1 MVRADVVAKLGL
13 RTKLIKLAR
22 RSEIEHCLCC
32 GAVIPN
38 LAGIELS
45 PLQKMI
51 YFFIAWNPE
60 CTMQQIVDHV
70 YASHADGGPIDATG
84 SISTSICI
92 ANKRLKNQRIICR
105 FAQSASTYRL
115 VKIEE
120 ENAPT

>member
-1 MVRADVVAKLGL
+1 MVRADAVARLGL

-22 RSEIEHCLCC
+22 RSEIENCSCC

-45 PLQKMI
+45 PTQKKI
-51 YFFIAWNPE
+51 YFFVAWNPE
-60 CTMQQIVDHV
+60 CTMEQIVDHV
-70 YASHADGGPIDATG
+70 YANHIDGGPIDATG
-84 SISTSICI
+84 VISTCICK
-92 ANKRLKNQRIICR
+92 ANQRLKGQRIICR